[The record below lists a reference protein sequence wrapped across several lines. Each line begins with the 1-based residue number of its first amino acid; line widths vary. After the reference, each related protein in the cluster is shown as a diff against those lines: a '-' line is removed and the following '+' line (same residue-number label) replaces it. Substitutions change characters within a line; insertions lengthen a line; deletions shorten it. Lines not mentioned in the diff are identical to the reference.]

1 MSAVSPEM
9 LADAETENYLCIVN
23 VFEILALVAAAVG
36 VVGSV
41 LPGLPGPPI
50 SWVGI
55 LLLFISGRGG
65 EEPVTLA
72 SLIIWLVITIIVSV
86 LDYVVPS
93 WTTRAAGGH
102 KAASTGALVGLLAGM
117 FLTPVGMIAGA
128 LLGAFIGELM
138 VTDKGVFSALKA
150 GLGAFAGFIFGTGLK
165 LIASCMM
172 CYVIVKF
179 IFF

>member
-1 MSAVSPEM
+1 M
-9 LADAETENYLCIVN
+9 N
-23 VFEILALVAAAVG
+23 VLEILALVAAVFG
-36 VVGSV
+36 IVGSIM
-41 LPGLPGPPI
+41 PGLPGPPV
-50 SWVGI
+50 SWVGM
-55 LLLFISGRGG
+55 LLVFFAEKGTDN
-65 EEPVTLA
+65 PMTLTT
-72 SLIIWLVITIIVSV
+72 LIVWLVITIVVSV

-102 KAASTGALVGLLAGM
+102 KAASTGALIGLLAGI

-138 VTDKGVFSALKA
+138 VTDKGVFAAFKA

-165 LIASCMM
+165 LITSGIM
-172 CYVIVKF
+172 CYIIVKI

>member
-1 MSAVSPEM
+1 M
-9 LADAETENYLCIVN
+9 N
-23 VFEILALVAAAVG
+23 VLEIFALVAAVFG
-36 VVGSV
+36 IVGSIM
-41 LPGLPGPPI
+41 PGLPGPPV
-50 SWVGI
+50 SWVGM
-55 LLLFISGRGG
+55 LLVFFAEKGTDN
-65 EEPVTLA
+65 PMTLTT
-72 SLIIWLVITIIVSV
+72 LIVWLVITIVVSV

-102 KAASTGALVGLLAGM
+102 KAASTGALIGLLAGI

-138 VTDKGVFSALKA
+138 VTDKGVFAAFKA

-165 LIASCMM
+165 LITSGIM
-172 CYVIVKF
+172 CYIIVKI

>member
-1 MSAVSPEM
+1 M
-9 LADAETENYLCIVN
+9 N
-23 VFEILALVAAAVG
+23 VLEILALVAAVFG
-36 VVGSV
+36 IVGSIM
-41 LPGLPGPPI
+41 PGLPGPPV
-50 SWVGI
+50 SWVGM
-55 LLLFISGRGG
+55 LLVFFAEKGTDN
-65 EEPVTLA
+65 PMTLTV
-72 SLIIWLVITIIVSV
+72 LIVWLVITIVVSV

-102 KAASTGALVGLLAGM
+102 KAASTGALIGLLAGI

-138 VTDKGVFSALKA
+138 VTDKGVFAAFKA

-165 LIASCMM
+165 LITSGIM
-172 CYVIVKF
+172 CYIIVKI